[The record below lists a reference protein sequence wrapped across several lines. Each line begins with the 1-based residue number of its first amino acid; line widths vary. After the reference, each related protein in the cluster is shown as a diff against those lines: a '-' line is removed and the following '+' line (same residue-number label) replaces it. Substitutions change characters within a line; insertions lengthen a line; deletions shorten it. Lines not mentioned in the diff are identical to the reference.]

1 MSSIF
6 MFPLSLVP
14 QTEDLVHPNWYSGD
28 LTFCVSPLWPTLSSP
43 LCNKCSRGYYEFIS
57 HLINSDHSI
66 NCSKHFPLSPL
77 INFSHHSLLSSRHL
91 LLISRIYNQKN
102 PLDYRKLEAGACVPN
117 VLQVPLINMAAM
129 DATSDVTRAVL
140 RCILRGFWFFIYI
153 SKPRYLF
160 LHLHPLI
167 WFILVFTFVFSS
179 CVVMDEFL
187 NNVSNALVLPP
198 EESTV
203 FTYDTGSSNS
213 EPTPISLLLK
223 LHTIRPYNRPSLMK
237 TLSGIWSSQCRFP
250 VTVSEHVDGMFMVS
264 FGCEGD
270 KGRILEGQSWHFAQ
284 SLTIFAAPDSS
295 FPLTPDNLHYV
306 PFWIQVY
313 GIPFMCKSY
322 DLARFIAMEIG
333 DLIEVDKD
341 TIKEGTGPYLRL
353 RVLMDVNLPIR
364 RGMNI
369 KLIRMGR
376 EFVKWI
382 DFKYERLPDFCFFCG
397 KLDHK
402 KKFCVAFLQR
412 CDELLTEPLCPY
424 NILLRGKEKI
434 TDKTQPF
441 QYPHP
446 PAITMVN
453 YQPVNLNMPP
463 EHFSAQTINFPS
475 FLSLNDH
482 FTRPFASPTS
492 TGVLMMPTPS
502 NPNFPVASS
511 QPTRPNFDISL
522 RPSAFISYSTD
533 SLIVAD
539 KSTDPMHASPTG
551 LNNPISC
558 SEISSSGG
566 DFVMGVSSSPSIP
579 DPAVRGKG
587 LASASGVKRP
597 SFQPHSVVVGGSVR
611 SQLKRARAGDREDE
625 SSFSDDNLEQL
636 SLLVKDQCPD
646 VVFLMET
653 RLPIMAVDRVRV
665 ALGFDN
671 GFEVLRKYFGG
682 GLLLLWKATVYG
694 DKYTWHKRSVHERLD
709 WALESESWKNLFPN
723 ATLYHLPFYG
733 SDHRPLKDSWTNSS
747 RVSSCPNA
755 FNEFLFCQE
764 GCISALKSWNK
775 SNMVMFHS
783 RIQDTQK
790 EIARLQAS
798 TSYSSESALRIQNLQ
813 SQLDAL
819 LYKEEVYWKQRSRV
833 NWLRAGD
840 KNTKFFHSSEG
851 CDAEATSQILDC
863 LGPPLDESDVEYLA
877 SPNRQEAHILNGIA
891 ISRHAPAISHLFFA
905 DDSLLFCT
913 ADRNSC
919 LALQDVFNIYS
930 KASGKAIN
938 FSKSSILFSP
948 NTDPNIRALF
958 FQTFNLEDRPFGCK
972 YLGLPQC
979 LSRSKYHSF
988 TFLSDKVASVLR
1000 SWSSKCF
1007 SRAGKEVLLRAVIQA
1022 FPAYAMACFRIPVK
1036 ICKGIEAAMARF
1048 WWGSSGE
1055 ARKVH
1060 WKSWKSLCQS
1070 KFRGGLGFRS
1080 LVHFNQ
1086 AMLAKQAWR
1095 IFQNP
1100 NSLLSLILKAR
1111 YFPQSSILEAVP
1123 GHSPSFSWRSILWG
1137 RDLMASGLIWKVGPG
1152 KLGDI
1157 PGSQFASN
1165 SAQPTQIP
1173 PSTRFRI
1180 FTDAAIDSVN
1190 RKHSIGVVVLDA
1202 DNAVKAGFSAP
1213 FSGLV
1218 PPAVAEAKAIF
1229 QAIQWAQMISLPV
1242 DVLLT
1247 DCKSIVDKLSS
1258 CNRNNSVLDDVLSN
1272 IQNLL
1277 SFSPRLAI
1285 SYVPRENNVLAHKLA
1300 KFGLGL
1306 DNELIWNGSLP
1317 SI

>member
-1 MSSIF
+1 MSV
-6 MFPLSLVP
+6 LSW
-14 QTEDLVHPNWYSGD
+14 NA
-28 LTFCVSPLWPTLSSP
+28 
-43 LCNKCSRGYYEFIS
+43 RGLGS
-57 HLINSDHSI
+57 
-66 NCSKHFPLSPL
+66 
-77 INFSHHSLLSSRHL
+77 
-91 LLISRIYNQKN
+91 
-102 PLDYRKLEAGACVPN
+102 
-117 VLQVPLINMAAM
+117 
-129 DATSDVTRAVL
+129 TRA
-140 RCILRGFWFFIYI
+140 F
-153 SKPRYLF
+153 
-160 LHLHPLI
+160 
-167 WFILVFTFVFSS
+167 
-179 CVVMDEFL
+179 
-187 NNVSNALVLPP
+187 
-198 EESTV
+198 
-203 FTYDTGSSNS
+203 
-213 EPTPISLLLK
+213 
-223 LHTIRPYNRPSLMK
+223 
-237 TLSGIWSSQCRFP
+237 
-250 VTVSEHVDGMFMVS
+250 
-264 FGCEGD
+264 
-270 KGRILEGQSWHFAQ
+270 
-284 SLTIFAAPDSS
+284 
-295 FPLTPDNLHYV
+295 
-306 PFWIQVY
+306 
-313 GIPFMCKSY
+313 
-322 DLARFIAMEIG
+322 
-333 DLIEVDKD
+333 
-341 TIKEGTGPYLRL
+341 
-353 RVLMDVNLPIR
+353 R
-364 RGMNI
+364 R
-369 KLIRMGR
+369 
-376 EFVKWI
+376 
-382 DFKYERLPDFCFFCG
+382 
-397 KLDHK
+397 
-402 KKFCVAFLQR
+402 
-412 CDELLTEPLCPY
+412 
-424 NILLRGKEKI
+424 
-434 TDKTQPF
+434 
-441 QYPHP
+441 
-446 PAITMVN
+446 
-453 YQPVNLNMPP
+453 
-463 EHFSAQTINFPS
+463 
-475 FLSLNDH
+475 
-482 FTRPFASPTS
+482 
-492 TGVLMMPTPS
+492 
-502 NPNFPVASS
+502 
-511 QPTRPNFDISL
+511 
-522 RPSAFISYSTD
+522 
-533 SLIVAD
+533 
-539 KSTDPMHASPTG
+539 
-551 LNNPISC
+551 
-558 SEISSSGG
+558 
-566 DFVMGVSSSPSIP
+566 
-579 DPAVRGKG
+579 
-587 LASASGVKRP
+587 
-597 SFQPHSVVVGGSVR
+597 
-611 SQLKRARAGDREDE
+611 
-625 SSFSDDNLEQL
+625 L

-682 GLLLLWKATVYG
+682 GLLLLWKATVYFLSFDDKIGSSYYNYSDMENFSHFLDKYCLSTLSFEG

-840 KNTKFFHSSEG
+840 KNTKFFHRFASHRKKNNTIKYLKDDLGNSTNNPEAMFSIVSSFFTTLFSSEG

-877 SPNRQEAHILNGIA
+877 SPYTAQEVKKAVFSLSGDRAPGLDGLNAFFYQKNWNTLGASFVNATLDCLNKGIDFSDINTTLVVLIPKKQHANSLKDFRPISLCTTMYKVISKVLANRLKLVLDKIISPFQSALVSGRIIFDNILIAQEIVHTINNRKNGKRGWAALKLDMAKAFDRVEWPFLESLMFHFNFPPSFVSLIMKCISTTNLSFILNGAVYGSLKPSRGLRQGDPLSPYLFILCAEGLSSLFRNRQEAHILNGIA

-1137 RDLMASGLIWKVGPG
+1137 RDLMASGLIWKVGNGSGIKTLGDHWLPNNKFKFFTSNNPPLSSHLLSFFISDSGTWDVG
-1152 KLGDI
+1152 KLQSCFDESMVKDI
-1157 PGSQFASN
+1157 LAVPISGHYGHDKQIWEKESSGCFTIKSAYHLAFSNQDLPSSSSFSDSKKFWKRVWSSPAPPKVKLFIWRLLSNAIPVAFSLFKKCVIDSPLCPICKMENETIQHALLDCSRARKAWRHSRFANYFHTFKTLDIAEFFLGLFNTLDKNDVGILFCFIWALWNQRNNIVYNQYTLPPKEVYDWSLNYFFKFLDAQQQHVTGSQFASN